1 MLENFFGEEI
11 EKTVFLSAAQMREAH
26 PGPVR
31 GKYFKDTA
39 IFNIFPPELSERGEF
54 LGQILPEGFEPNAKG
69 FCGVARQ
76 EKIQFYF
83 DGKPINAEPYEL
95 HQNIFSRN
103 KGILET
109 DKMDHKRAV
118 ILGCGS
124 VGSLV
129 AMELAR
135 SGVGH
140 FLLADPDV
148 MEYHNICRHQ
158 CGIEDVGDL
167 QSIHFEEILPPE
179 PFQGS
184 TAKVLKLPMGI
195 GDGDSVV
202 SMVFGEGTSHHGL
215 IGGGTGGGK
224 STLLHTL
231 IMSSMMNYSPEQ
243 LNLYLMDFKG
253 GTEFKIYESERLP
266 HIKLLA
272 LDALQ
277 EFGESIL
284 ENLVQEM
291 ANRSDIF
298 KRSGGYTKLEDYV
311 TNTGNSMPRILVI
324 MDEFQ
329 ILFDSGTN
337 RKVAERCANLAK
349 KIVTEGRSYGV
360 HLLMATQSTKII
372 STLTLDRGTIEQMR
386 IRVGL
391 KCGEDDTRYLF
402 GDTHCSDAMKKM
414 EGPRGTAVLN
424 EDYTE
429 NNPNVGLRV
438 AFCNDETKKYYLKQI
453 SEKFADSPC
462 TMQVFEGSRTVPML
476 DYLAARSIGI
486 ADTSTVTVHMGEK
499 IKVDDPF
506 ELTFDRKKQHNVL
519 ICGSN
524 DELMDRTVNLFLLS
538 AALNRRACVYCVDG
552 DSIVG
557 DDRCGSFYQ
566 SLEHGV
572 AELHTAHTRSDIVQF
587 VHDLYEKYQQRK
599 KKTGGDTVLF
609 VIKNLQFLDLMQTML
624 LGDRVDEAEYIEFPA
639 EPKAVDVPPTV
650 VEDPT
655 LDLLAGFSAEP
666 TDSPVEPTGFSTKP
680 ADDDPFA
687 ALLAQVPSLT
697 ADVAP
702 AESQNVEER
711 DPFADLM
718 ASFSS
723 IGADSSYTSAQP
735 ASGVLENASEKLQ
748 KLIADGAA
756 YPSSSFS
763 QHRSSRS

>member
-1 MLENFFGEEI
+1 MSRVELPMMFNLHHPLNLEVIGPEAQRDNMQSAAYRVIWGFLRKCPASKVRFCIFDPKEGGGSVRMLSNFVNKMPDSYKKAVTQMSRTEELLSCLKELEGQTLDFIRDRPDYDDLLDYNAHNPRRTEAITLLMLYDFPLNADARCLELLSSVMQKGNKCGIYVILCRNTAVEVASSYDHVDEKLAELEKNCVQIECKENGFALLPYHLSVRLI
-11 EKTVFLSAAQMREAH
+11 EKPDA
-26 PGPVR
+26 
-31 GKYFKDTA
+31 
-39 IFNIFPPELSERGEF
+39 
-54 LGQILPEGFEPNAKG
+54 GQL
-69 FCGVARQ
+69 
-76 EKIQFYF
+76 EKF
-83 DGKPINAEPYEL
+83 
-95 HQNIFSRN
+95 
-103 KGILET
+103 
-109 DKMDHKRAV
+109 AV
-118 ILGCGS
+118 
-124 VGSLV
+124 
-129 AMELAR
+129 
-135 SGVGH
+135 
-140 FLLADPDV
+140 
-148 MEYHNICRHQ
+148 EYHKAVEKLN
-158 CGIEDVGDL
+158 V

-402 GDTHCSDAMKKM
+402 GDTHCSDAMKKWK
-414 EGPRGTAVLN
+414 
-424 EDYTE
+424 D
-429 NNPNVGLRV
+429 
-438 AFCNDETKKYYLKQI
+438 
-453 SEKFADSPC
+453 
-462 TMQVFEGSRTVPML
+462 
-476 DYLAARSIGI
+476 
-486 ADTSTVTVHMGEK
+486 
-499 IKVDDPF
+499 
-506 ELTFDRKKQHNVL
+506 
-519 ICGSN
+519 
-524 DELMDRTVNLFLLS
+524 
-538 AALNRRACVYCVDG
+538 
-552 DSIVG
+552 
-557 DDRCGSFYQ
+557 
-566 SLEHGV
+566 
-572 AELHTAHTRSDIVQF
+572 
-587 VHDLYEKYQQRK
+587 
-599 KKTGGDTVLF
+599 
-609 VIKNLQFLDLMQTML
+609 
-624 LGDRVDEAEYIEFPA
+624 PA
-639 EPKAVDVPPTV
+639 EP
-650 VEDPT
+650 
-655 LDLLAGFSAEP
+655 LC
-666 TDSPVEPTGFSTKP
+666 
-680 ADDDPFA
+680 
-687 ALLAQVPSLT
+687 
-697 ADVAP
+697 
-702 AESQNVEER
+702 
-711 DPFADLM
+711 
-718 ASFSS
+718 
-723 IGADSSYTSAQP
+723 
-735 ASGVLENASEKLQ
+735 
-748 KLIADGAA
+748 
-756 YPSSSFS
+756 
-763 QHRSSRS
+763 

>member
-1 MLENFFGEEI
+1 
-11 EKTVFLSAAQMREAH
+11 
-26 PGPVR
+26 
-31 GKYFKDTA
+31 
-39 IFNIFPPELSERGEF
+39 
-54 LGQILPEGFEPNAKG
+54 
-69 FCGVARQ
+69 
-76 EKIQFYF
+76 
-83 DGKPINAEPYEL
+83 
-95 HQNIFSRN
+95 
-103 KGILET
+103 
-109 DKMDHKRAV
+109 
-118 ILGCGS
+118 
-124 VGSLV
+124 
-129 AMELAR
+129 
-135 SGVGH
+135 
-140 FLLADPDV
+140 
-148 MEYHNICRHQ
+148 
-158 CGIEDVGDL
+158 
-167 QSIHFEEILPPE
+167 
-179 PFQGS
+179 
-184 TAKVLKLPMGI
+184 MGI

-298 KRSGGYTKLEDYV
+298 KRSVDIQSGNDYV

-337 RKVAERCANLAK
+337 RKVAERVRK
-349 KIVTEGRSYGV
+349 SGEEDRYGRTFLRRASSDGDSIHQNHFDPDAGSWY
-360 HLLMATQSTKII
+360 
-372 STLTLDRGTIEQMR
+372 DRAR
-386 IRVGL
+386 CVSVSAL

-402 GDTHCSDAMKKM
+402 GDIPIARMAMKKM

-624 LGDRVDEAEYIEFPA
+624 LGDR
-639 EPKAVDVPPTV
+639 
-650 VEDPT
+650 
-655 LDLLAGFSAEP
+655 SM
-666 TDSPVEPTGFSTKP
+666 
-680 ADDDPFA
+680 
-687 ALLAQVPSLT
+687 
-697 ADVAP
+697 
-702 AESQNVEER
+702 R
-711 DPFADLM
+711 R
-718 ASFSS
+718 S
-723 IGADSSYTSAQP
+723 I
-735 ASGVLENASEKLQ
+735 
-748 KLIADGAA
+748 
-756 YPSSSFS
+756 
-763 QHRSSRS
+763 

>member
-1 MLENFFGEEI
+1 MI
-11 EKTVFLSAAQMREAH
+11 EKPDA
-26 PGPVR
+26 
-31 GKYFKDTA
+31 
-39 IFNIFPPELSERGEF
+39 
-54 LGQILPEGFEPNAKG
+54 GQL
-69 FCGVARQ
+69 
-76 EKIQFYF
+76 EKF
-83 DGKPINAEPYEL
+83 
-95 HQNIFSRN
+95 
-103 KGILET
+103 
-109 DKMDHKRAV
+109 AV
-118 ILGCGS
+118 
-124 VGSLV
+124 
-129 AMELAR
+129 
-135 SGVGH
+135 
-140 FLLADPDV
+140 
-148 MEYHNICRHQ
+148 EYHKAV
-158 CGIEDVGDL
+158 EKLSV

-438 AFCNDETKKYYLKQI
+438 AFCNDETK
-453 SEKFADSPC
+453 
-462 TMQVFEGSRTVPML
+462 
-476 DYLAARSIGI
+476 SI
-486 ADTSTVTVHMGEK
+486 T
-499 IKVDDPF
+499 
-506 ELTFDRKKQHNVL
+506 
-519 ICGSN
+519 
-524 DELMDRTVNLFLLS
+524 
-538 AALNRRACVYCVDG
+538 
-552 DSIVG
+552 
-557 DDRCGSFYQ
+557 
-566 SLEHGV
+566 
-572 AELHTAHTRSDIVQF
+572 
-587 VHDLYEKYQQRK
+587 
-599 KKTGGDTVLF
+599 
-609 VIKNLQFLDLMQTML
+609 
-624 LGDRVDEAEYIEFPA
+624 
-639 EPKAVDVPPTV
+639 
-650 VEDPT
+650 
-655 LDLLAGFSAEP
+655 
-666 TDSPVEPTGFSTKP
+666 
-680 ADDDPFA
+680 
-687 ALLAQVPSLT
+687 
-697 ADVAP
+697 
-702 AESQNVEER
+702 
-711 DPFADLM
+711 
-718 ASFSS
+718 
-723 IGADSSYTSAQP
+723 
-735 ASGVLENASEKLQ
+735 
-748 KLIADGAA
+748 
-756 YPSSSFS
+756 
-763 QHRSSRS
+763 